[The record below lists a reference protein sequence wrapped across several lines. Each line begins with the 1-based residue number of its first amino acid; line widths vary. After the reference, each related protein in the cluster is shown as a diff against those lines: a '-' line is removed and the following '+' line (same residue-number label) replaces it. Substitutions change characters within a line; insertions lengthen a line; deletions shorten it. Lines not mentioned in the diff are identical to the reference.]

1 MFMDLSVNV
10 FNLGSIRLVFGR
22 NASRSLGSELMA
34 AGYSRPLIVTDAGII
49 SAGLLKPVTDTL
61 SEAGIVFEVFSDVP
75 ADPPSGAIDQALAFL
90 KEMKCDS
97 VVAIGGGSVM
107 DVAKGVRIMATN
119 PGSIFDYDNSPTGG
133 KPFLNRGMYLI
144 NIPTT
149 AGTGSEVTPYSI
161 ITNVS
166 ENRKATIGSPLN
178 VSDVALIDPTLTLA
192 LPPFI
197 TASTG
202 MDALAHAI
210 GAFTSGR
217 VIKSE
222 GDTTISDVTSY
233 RAIELIAKNLRPA
246 YVSGD
251 YYKAR
256 SDMLMGSVLG
266 AFASHAGSDAIHGL
280 GHALGAVYHVPHG
293 VACAIVMPYVIE
305 FNIPAA
311 PERFA
316 AIARAFG
323 VNPAGKTDTVVAH
336 EGVEAIKQLMRDIN
350 IPALK
355 DYITDDFEKFD
366 QLCET
371 AVKEKCSRINV
382 RPVTKDVARDLL
394 MKAFNQA

>member
-1 MFMDLSVNV
+1 MNLPVNI
-10 FNLGSIRLVFGR
+10 FNLGSIRLIFGR
-22 NASRSLGSELMA
+22 NASKSLGSELKA

-49 SAGLLKPVTDTL
+49 SVGLLTPVTDAL
-61 SEAGIVFEVFSDVP
+61 SEADIIFEVFSDVP
-75 ADPPSGAIDQALAFL
+75 ADPPSEAIEQALAFL
-90 KEMKCDS
+90 NEKKCDS
-97 VVAIGGGSVM
+97 VVALGGGSVM

-119 PGSIFDYDNSPTGG
+119 TGSIFDYDNSPTGG
-133 KPFLNRGMYLI
+133 KPFLNRGMFLV

-178 VSDVALIDPTLTLA
+178 VSDVALIDPVLTLA

-210 GAFTSGR
+210 GAYTSGR

-251 YYKAR
+251 YYQAR
-256 SDMLMGSVLG
+256 SNMLMGSVLG

-293 VACAIVMPYVIE
+293 IACAIVMPYVIE

-323 VNPAGKTDTVVAH
+323 VNPEGKTDTAVAH
-336 EGVEAIKQLMRDIN
+336 EGVEAIKQLMRDIG

-355 DYITDDFEKFD
+355 NYITDDFEKFD

-382 RPVTKDVARDLL
+382 RPVTKDVARGLL
-394 MKAFNQA
+394 MKAFEQA